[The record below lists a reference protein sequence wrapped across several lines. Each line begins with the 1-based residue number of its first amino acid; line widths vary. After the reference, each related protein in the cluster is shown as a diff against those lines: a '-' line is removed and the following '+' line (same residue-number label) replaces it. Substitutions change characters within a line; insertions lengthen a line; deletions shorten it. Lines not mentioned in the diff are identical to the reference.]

1 MWTIL
6 LHIPLLSIF
15 VRVFLPSSIALNTY
29 DQGLF
34 MRFPIAA
41 TVVFIGIM
49 TGCNPLSLK
58 PADFSWPV
66 ESVLKADSK
75 GMVQENRY
83 QLSFNVRPMFF
94 AETGDS
100 SNVSA
105 SVRVIRDRA
114 GYYFI
119 TAPGFKHVY
128 VFGTGDGALTL
139 ESKILIS
146 EGGMSSPAFNA
157 RAPHVQLLNGND
169 RPRLLSK
176 SGIQEGGK

>member
-1 MWTIL
+1 MKFLMFTTLAL
-6 LHIPLLSIF
+6 LMGLL
-15 VRVFLPSSIALNTY
+15 A
-29 DQGLF
+29 
-34 MRFPIAA
+34 
-41 TVVFIGIM
+41 
-49 TGCNPLSLK
+49 GCNPLSLK
-58 PADFSWPV
+58 PADFGWPV

-100 SNVSA
+100 SNVSV

-119 TAPGFKHVY
+119 SAPGFKHVY

-146 EGGMSSPAFNA
+146 ESGMTSPAFNA
-157 RAPHVQLLNGND
+157 RPPHVQLLNGSD
-169 RPRLLSK
+169 KPRMLTK

>member
-1 MWTIL
+1 MRPAVIA
-6 LHIPLLSIF
+6 
-15 VRVFLPSSIALNTY
+15 IAL
-29 DQGLF
+29 LL
-34 MRFPIAA
+34 AA
-41 TVVFIGIM
+41 AM
-49 TGCNPLSLK
+49 GCTSLALK

-83 QLSFNVRPMFF
+83 QVSFSIKPLLF

-100 SNVSA
+100 LNTNVTF
-105 SVRVIRDRA
+105 RVIRDRA

-139 ESKILIS
+139 ESKIMIS
-146 EGGMSSPAFNA
+146 ETGLASPAFNA
-157 RAPHVQLLNGND
+157 RPPHVQLLNGND
-169 RPRLLSK
+169 KPRLLSR